1 MKKISTAKNEVVTY
15 TKQDVNINSPEQA
28 KKELT
33 NRLAL
38 AHTADYTAGWLLAE
52 MVHAVAVE
60 IKSKNENY
68 SEYKTLKDFVE
79 DFGKISNGAA
89 SQLNGAYETRDKIT
103 MLLSTTDL
111 CIYWENVTNN
121 CTYSYLY
128 ALKQLIDK
136 SEHFEQ
142 YGDYETQ
149 DEMLNDFVDSYGLTS
164 GESVKELQKY
174 IKEFLTIPS
183 DDEDDIDEDDSDEDD
198 SDEDGDE
205 DENTLE
211 IILRTADDV
220 NAFYNIMLEKVNTGI
235 PIKVN
240 YHKFTVKT
248 YENTD

>member
-28 KKELT
+28 KKELE

-68 SEYKTLKDFVE
+68 SKYKTLKDFVE

-89 SQLNGAYETRDKIT
+89 SQLNGAYETKAKILM
-103 MLLSTTDL
+103 MLQTTDL
-111 CIYWENVTNN
+111 NTYWENVTNN

-128 ALKQLIDK
+128 ALKPLIDK

-142 YGDYETQ
+142 YGDYDTQ

-183 DDEDDIDEDDSDEDD
+183 DD
-198 SDEDGDE
+198 DGDE
-205 DENTLE
+205 DDDDDDGDEDDDGDDGDEEENVVE
-211 IILRTADDV
+211 MVLRNADDV
-220 NAFYNIMLEKVNTGI
+220 NTFYSVILMRINEGT
-235 PIKVN
+235 PIKVL
-240 YHKFTVKT
+240 YHKLTP
-248 YENTD
+248 

>member
-1 MKKISTAKNEVVTY
+1 MKKISTAKKEVVTY

-28 KKELT
+28 KKELE
-33 NRLAL
+33 NRLVL
-38 AHTADYTAGWLLAE
+38 ANTADYMTGWLLAE

-89 SQLNGAYETRDKIT
+89 SQLNGAYETKAKILM
-103 MLLSTTDL
+103 MLQTTDL
-111 CIYWENVTNN
+111 SIYWENVTNN

-128 ALKQLIDK
+128 ALKPLIDK

-142 YGDYETQ
+142 YGDYDTQ

-174 IKEFLTIPS
+174 IKEFLTIPT
-183 DDEDDIDEDDSDEDD
+183 DEDDSDGDSDEDD
-198 SDEDGDE
+198 NNDEDGDE
-205 DENTLE
+205 ENTLE
-211 IILRTADDV
+211 IILRTVDDV
-220 NAFYNIMLEKVNTGI
+220 NTLYNIMLEKVNAGI

-240 YHKFTVKT
+240 YHKFT
-248 YENTD
+248 D

>member
-1 MKKISTAKNEVVTY
+1 MKKISTAKKEVVTY

-28 KKELT
+28 KKELE
-33 NRLAL
+33 NRLTL
-38 AHTADYTAGWLLAE
+38 ANTADYMTGWLLAE

-89 SQLNGAYETRDKIT
+89 SQLNGAYETKAKILM
-103 MLLSTTDL
+103 MLQTTDL
-111 CIYWENVTNN
+111 SIYWENVTNN

-128 ALKQLIDK
+128 TLKQLVDK

-142 YGDYETQ
+142 YGDYDTQ

-174 IKEFLTIPS
+174 IKEFLTIPT
-183 DDEDDIDEDDSDEDD
+183 DEDDSDNDEDD
-198 SDEDGDE
+198 SDNDEDDGDE
-205 DENTLE
+205 ENTLE
-211 IILRTADDV
+211 IILRTVDDV
-220 NAFYNIMLEKVNTGI
+220 NTLYNIMLEKVNAGI

-240 YHKFTVKT
+240 YHKFT
-248 YENTD
+248 E

>member
-28 KKELT
+28 KKELE

-38 AHTADYTAGWLLAE
+38 ANKADYTAGWLIAE

-89 SQLNGAYETRDKIT
+89 SQLNGAYETKAKILM
-103 MLLSTTDL
+103 MLQTTDL
-111 CIYWENVTNN
+111 NIYWENVTNN

-128 ALKQLIDK
+128 ALKPLIDK

-142 YGDYETQ
+142 YGDYDTQ
-149 DEMLNDFVDSYGLTS
+149 DEMLNDFVDSYNLTS

-174 IKEFLTIPS
+174 IKEFLTIPT
-183 DDEDDIDEDDSDEDD
+183 DEDDSDSDGDKDEDNDEDEDD
-198 SDEDGDE
+198 G

-211 IILRTADDV
+211 IILRTVEDV
-220 NAFYNIMLEKVNTGI
+220 NALYNIMLEKVNAGI

-240 YHKFTVKT
+240 YHKFT
-248 YENTD
+248 D

>member
-28 KKELT
+28 KKELE

-38 AHTADYTAGWLLAE
+38 TNKMDYMAGWLLAE

-60 IKSKNENY
+60 IKTKNENY
-68 SEYKTLKDFVE
+68 SAYKTLKDFVE

-89 SQLNGAYETRDKIT
+89 SQLNGAYETRDKII

-111 CIYWENVTNN
+111 DIYWENVTNN
-121 CTYSYLY
+121 CSYSYLY
-128 ALKQLIDK
+128 ALKPLIDK

-142 YGDYETQ
+142 YNSDDLAIKYTCQ
-149 DEMLNDFVDSYGLTS
+149 TDMLNDFVDSYALTS

-174 IKEFLTIPS
+174 IKEFLTVPS
-183 DDEDDIDEDDSDEDD
+183 DDEDDGDEDDDDEDDSN
-198 SDEDGDE
+198 DE

-220 NAFYNIMLEKVNTGI
+220 NAFYNIMLEKVNAGI

-240 YHKFTVKT
+240 YHKFV
-248 YENTD
+248 D

>member
-28 KKELT
+28 KKELE

-38 AHTADYTAGWLLAE
+38 ANKADYTAGWLIAE

-111 CIYWENVTNN
+111 SIYWENVTNN

-128 ALKQLIDK
+128 ALKPLIDK

-142 YGDYETQ
+142 YGDYDTQ
-149 DEMLNDFVDSYGLTS
+149 EEMLNDFVDSYGLTS

-174 IKEFLTIPS
+174 IKEFLTIPTDEDDG
-183 DDEDDIDEDDSDEDD
+183 DDEDDEDDGDDEDE
-198 SDEDGDE
+198 DEDGDE
-205 DENTLE
+205 ENTLE
-211 IILRTADDV
+211 IILRTVDDV
-220 NAFYNIMLEKVNTGI
+220 NALYNIMLEKVNAGI

-240 YHKFTVKT
+240 YHKFT
-248 YENTD
+248 D

>member
-1 MKKISTAKNEVVTY
+1 MKKISTAKKEVVTY
-15 TKQDVNINSPEQA
+15 TKKDVNINSPEQA
-28 KKELT
+28 KKELE

-68 SEYKTLKDFVE
+68 SKYKTLKDFVE

-89 SQLNGAYETRDKIT
+89 SQLNGAYETKAKILM
-103 MLLSTTDL
+103 MLQTTDL
-111 CIYWENVTNN
+111 NIYWENVTNN

-128 ALKQLIDK
+128 ALKPLIDK

-142 YGDYETQ
+142 YGDYDTQ
-149 DEMLNDFVDSYGLTS
+149 DEMLNDFVDSYDLTS

-183 DDEDDIDEDDSDEDD
+183 DDEDGD
-198 SDEDGDE
+198 DEDGDDDDGDGDDE
-205 DENTLE
+205 EENTLE

-220 NAFYNIMLEKVNTGI
+220 NTFYNIMLEKVNAGI

-240 YHKFTVKT
+240 YHKFT
-248 YENTD
+248 D

>member
-28 KKELT
+28 KKELE

-38 AHTADYTAGWLLAE
+38 ANKADYTAGWLLAE

-103 MLLSTTDL
+103 MLLSITDL
-111 CIYWENVTNN
+111 NIYWENVTNN

-128 ALKQLIDK
+128 ALKPLIDK

-142 YGDYETQ
+142 YGDYDTQ
-149 DEMLNDFVDSYGLTS
+149 EEMLNDFVDSYGLTS

-174 IKEFLTIPS
+174 IKEFLTIPTDEDS
-183 DDEDDIDEDDSDEDD
+183 DDEDNSDEDD
-198 SDEDGDE
+198 EDGDEDGE

-211 IILRTADDV
+211 IILRTVDDV
-220 NAFYNIMLEKVNTGI
+220 NTLYNIMLEKVNAGI

-240 YHKFTVKT
+240 YHKFT
-248 YENTD
+248 D

>member
-28 KKELT
+28 KKELE

-38 AHTADYTAGWLLAE
+38 ARTADYTAGWLLAE
-52 MVHAVAVE
+52 MIHAVAVE

-111 CIYWENVTNN
+111 SIYWENVTNN

-128 ALKQLIDK
+128 ALKPLIDK

-142 YGDYETQ
+142 YGDYDTQ

-174 IKEFLTIPS
+174 IKEFLTIPT
-183 DDEDDIDEDDSDEDD
+183 DEDDSDEDED
-198 SDEDGDE
+198 DNDEDDNDE

-220 NAFYNIMLEKVNTGI
+220 NAFYNIMLEKVNAGI

-240 YHKFTVKT
+240 YHKFT
-248 YENTD
+248 D